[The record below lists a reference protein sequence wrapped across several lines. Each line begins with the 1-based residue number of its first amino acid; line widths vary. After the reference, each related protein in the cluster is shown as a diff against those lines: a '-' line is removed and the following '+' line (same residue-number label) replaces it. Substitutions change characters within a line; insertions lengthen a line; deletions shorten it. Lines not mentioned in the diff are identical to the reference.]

1 MNAGTRS
8 VQRRCPNRT
17 SEKAIVVQFR
27 SPSGLTADSGL
38 DVLAGGPKP
47 PPDDPLP
54 DAPDLQP
61 DKPAERKPLVL
72 VVEDNQADVF
82 LVEQAVKLRKL
93 AVRLLTL
100 DNGEDALLY
109 FEQADRDP
117 AAPRPD
123 AVLLDLNLPRRSGR
137 EVLEQVKR
145 TVRCRD
151 VPVIILTSSNSPED
165 RRETAALGA
174 ARYFRKPTSYQ
185 EFLKIGEVLEEV
197 LAEHRS

>member
-1 MNAGTRS
+1 MDALARGP
-8 VQRRCPNRT
+8 QRE
-17 SEKAIVVQFR
+17 S
-27 SPSGLTADSGL
+27 
-38 DVLAGGPKP
+38 
-47 PPDDPLP
+47 DDPLP

-61 DKPAERKPLVL
+61 DKPEKRVPLVL

-93 AVRLLTL
+93 PVRLLML
-100 DNGEDALLY
+100 DNGEDALRY
-109 FEQADRDP
+109 FEQADQDP
-117 AAPRPD
+117 SAPCPD

-145 TVRCRD
+145 KFRCRD

-174 ARYFRKPTSYQ
+174 IRYFRKPTSYQ

-197 LAEHRS
+197 LAERRP